1 MNPMQKSP
9 TVCPYCGK
17 PLKLVIVID
26 GEDIEVRAFC
36 TGVEK
41 PQSKEE

>member
-1 MNPMQKSP
+1 MNRSDV
-9 TVCPYCGK
+9 VCPCCGK

-26 GEDIEVRAFC
+26 GENIEVRAFC